1 MRILATL
8 TRTRSISLT
17 DSLKLD
23 QRRLKVPIRVMM
35 QPIRKRLK
43 RQTTTK
49 RIFSIKRTIIY
60 TEVSYRYMQGNM
72 KRHSKIWSKVLA
84 LCMPIKYCMK
94 RTSSLIMKMNFL
106 SLKTMRVKQ
115 VARLTF
121 QMLDSV
127 HSTSMS
133 LHTIL
138 SYATFVSK
146 SMKKLSKN
154 QTTCLTQFQRSM
166 QVSYG

>member
-1 MRILATL
+1 MNKMIMRILATS

-23 QRRLKVPIRVMM
+23 QGRLKVPIRVMM

-84 LCMPIKYCMK
+84 SCMPIKYCMK
-94 RTSSLIMKMNFL
+94 RTSSLITKMNFL
-106 SLKTMRVKQ
+106 SLKTM
-115 VARLTF
+115 
-121 QMLDSV
+121 
-127 HSTSMS
+127 
-133 LHTIL
+133 
-138 SYATFVSK
+138 
-146 SMKKLSKN
+146 
-154 QTTCLTQFQRSM
+154 
-166 QVSYG
+166 

>member
-1 MRILATL
+1 MRILVTS

-23 QRRLKVPIRVMM
+23 QRRLKEPIKVMM

-60 TEVSYRYMQGNM
+60 TEVSYRYMQENM

-84 LCMPIKYCMK
+84 SCMPIKYCMK
-94 RTSSLIMKMNFL
+94 RTSSLITKMNFP
-106 SLKTMRVKQ
+106 SLKTMQVKQ
-115 VARLTF
+115 VAKLTF
-121 QMLDSV
+121 QMSDSV

-133 LHTIL
+133 LRTIL

-146 SMKKLSKN
+146 NTKKLLKN
-154 QTTCLTQFQRSM
+154 QITCLTPSQRSM